1 MRPYQPAEDSILL
14 SKALQKLVGEVVL
27 EIGIGS
33 GYTCEELTKNSFVVG
48 TDINPESL
56 KEAQKR
62 LRSNHI
68 ENIELVQCDGA
79 TPFREECFDLVV
91 FNPPYLP
98 SDVINDSAIDGGKRG
113 IEVLNKF
120 LDHSIRVLSD
130 PGLIVFVLSTL
141 ANYKKVL
148 NRLRKKGF
156 KIKKKD
162 SQKLFF
168 EEIFIIESS
177 RVG

>member
-14 SKALQKLVGEVVL
+14 SKTLQKYVGEAVL

-33 GYTCEELTKNSFVVG
+33 GYTCKGLSKNPFVVG
-48 TDINPESL
+48 TDINSESL
-56 KEAQKR
+56 EEAHTR
-62 LRSNHI
+62 LKSSHI

-79 TPFREECFDLVV
+79 SPFREECFDLVV

-98 SDVINDSAIDGGKRG
+98 SEVINDSTVDGGKKG

-130 PGLIVFVLSTL
+130 SGLIIFVLSTL
-141 ANYKKVL
+141 TDYKKVL
-148 NRLRKKGF
+148 NNLRKKGF

-168 EEIFIIESS
+168 EEIFIIEIS